1 MSKMPQKKG
10 KLAQDEDGDTV
21 LVNENGDIFE
31 ADSIVIAIW
40 NSFDGDL
47 SVDKMASDI
56 GEESGEDEEAIK
68 EGIEDILDK
77 LEEADLVKL

>member
-1 MSKMPQKKG
+1 MSEMPQKKG